1 MLYLSETP
9 ACQTAGK
16 KDNILNRI
24 KCRILKKPER
34 YLRKMKT
41 NKLSLLF
48 PDQDRVEYRM
58 IPEETW
64 HDLGLDTLVEKLT
77 AQPQEQM
84 MIAQVMRGMTP
95 DPAVT
100 AFRCGVFE
108 DILRHPEIREKMAK
122 LLERVKT
129 FYDYGVVRRHEGD
142 ESGIWDLMH
151 RLEEYHDYIITVEQ
165 IRECLAEKDLQ
176 SEGMLRLREAVET
189 ICRDNGFA
197 ALRRDVEEMRISAS
211 SIKSLTVG
219 INLNDR
225 FEAVTLGL
233 VSVNAKPFT
242 RSGLLKNFLASVTP
256 KDEIYPEADWN
267 KSTSFYPANTG
278 TGFLESVGQ
287 VVEAGMVLRNPL
299 AMMSLARVPAADGS
313 SSVPRQMDSAAT
325 MLTSRITRKLRD
337 MLGKYL
343 NVSVK
348 EISELIPELTF
359 YTRWAEYI
367 EKRRADGWTFC
378 TPQVRETGAGT
389 ACASAGG
396 FYNLKLVAAEKPD
409 TVVKNDLDFDEEK
422 RIYILT
428 GANRGGKT
436 TITQA
441 VGQLFVLAQS
451 GISVPAERFVFDPAD
466 TVLTHFP
473 ADEDKTL
480 DLGRLGEECRRFRE
494 LFIRATG
501 RSLLLLNE
509 TFSTT
514 SFEEG
519 YFIAADSV
527 KAILRKGTR
536 TIYNTHM
543 HKLAQELDTEINPAG
558 AEGKAVS
565 LVAET
570 KEGKHSFRVVIGP
583 PEGQSFAK
591 DIAEKYGVTYEKLT
605 EAAAAD

>member
-1 MLYLSETP
+1 
-9 ACQTAGK
+9 
-16 KDNILNRI
+16 
-24 KCRILKKPER
+24 
-34 YLRKMKT
+34 MKT
-41 NKLSLLF
+41 NNLSLLF
-48 PDQDRVEYRM
+48 PDQDRVVYQM
-58 IPEETW
+58 ISEETW
-64 HDLGLDTLVEKLT
+64 HDLGMDALTEKLSV
-77 AQPQEQM
+77 QPQERM
-84 MIAQVMRGMTP
+84 MIAQVMRGLTA
-95 DPAVT
+95 DPSVT
-100 AFRCGVFE
+100 AFRCGVFG

-176 SEGMLRLREAVET
+176 SEGMLQLREAVDS
-189 ICRDNGFA
+189 IYRDNGFA
-197 ALRRDVEEMRISAS
+197 ALRKDVEEMRVTAS
-211 SIKSLTVG
+211 SVKSLTVG

-225 FEAVTLGL
+225 FEAINLGL
-233 VSVNAKPFT
+233 ISVNAKPFV
-242 RSGLLKNFLASVTP
+242 RSGLLKNFLASVKP
-256 KDEIYPEADWN
+256 RDEIYPEADWN
-267 KSTSFYPANTG
+267 GSSSYYPANTG
-278 TGFLESVGQ
+278 GGLLESVGHT
-287 VVEAGMVLRNPL
+287 VESAVVLRNPL

-348 EISELIPELTF
+348 EIADLIPELTF

-367 EKRRADGWTFC
+367 EKRSAEGWRFC
-378 TPQVRETGAGT
+378 APRVRKNGEES
-389 ACASAGG
+389 ACASAKG
-396 FYNLKLVAAEKPD
+396 FYNLKLIAAAKPD
-409 TVVKNDLDFDEEK
+409 AVVLNDLEFDGEK
-422 RIYILT
+422 RVYILT

-441 VGQLFVLAQS
+441 VGQLFLLAQS
-451 GISVPAERFVFDPAD
+451 GISVPAEQFVFDPAD
-466 TVLTHFP
+466 LVLTHFP

-494 LFIRATG
+494 LYSRSTG
-501 RSLLLLNE
+501 KSLILLNE

-519 YFIAADSV
+519 YYIAVDAV
-527 KAILRKGTR
+527 KAVLSRGTR

-543 HKLAQELDTEINPAG
+543 HKLAKELDTEINTG
-558 AEGKAVS
+558 GTGKAVS

-570 KEGKHSFRVVIGP
+570 RDGKNSFRVKIAP
-583 PEGQSFAK
+583 PEGKSFARE
-591 DIAEKYGVTYEKLT
+591 IAVKYGVTYEALT
-605 EAAAAD
+605 AVPAAPEAVPDA

>member
-41 NKLSLLF
+41 NKLNLLF

-267 KSTSFYPANTG
+267 KSSSFYPANTG

-466 TVLTHFP
+466 MVLTHFP

-494 LFIRATG
+494 LYARSTG
-501 RSLLLLNE
+501 KSLILLNE

-519 YFIAADSV
+519 YFIAVDAV
-527 KAILRKGTR
+527 KAVLERGTR
-536 TIYNTHM
+536 TVYNTHM
-543 HKLAQELDTEINPAG
+543 HKLAMELDSEINTDARK
-558 AEGKAVS
+558 GKAVS

-570 KEGKHSFRVVIGP
+570 RDGKNSFRVKIAP
-583 PEGQSFAK
+583 PEGKSFARE
-591 DIAEKYGVTYEKLT
+591 IAVKYGVTYEALV
-605 EAAAAD
+605 DGGQ

>member
-1 MLYLSETP
+1 
-9 ACQTAGK
+9 
-16 KDNILNRI
+16 
-24 KCRILKKPER
+24 
-34 YLRKMKT
+34 MKT
-41 NKLSLLF
+41 NQLSLLF
-48 PDQDRVEYRM
+48 PDQDRVVYRM
-58 IPEETW
+58 ISEETW
-64 HDLGLDTLVEKLT
+64 HDLGMDAVTEKLS

-84 MIAQVMRGMTP
+84 MIAQVMRSLTA

-151 RLEEYHDYIITVEQ
+151 RLEEYHDYIVTVEQ

-176 SEGMLRLREAVET
+176 SAGMLQLRDAVDE
-189 ICRDNGFA
+189 IYRDNGFA
-197 ALRRDVEEMRISAS
+197 ALRKDVEEMRISAS

-225 FEAVTLGL
+225 FEAVNLGL
-233 VSVNAKPFT
+233 ISVNAKPFT

-278 TGFLESVGQ
+278 TGFLESVGK
-287 VVEAGMVLRNPL
+287 VAEASVVLRNPL
-299 AMMSLARVPAADGS
+299 AMLSLARIPEADGS
-313 SSVPRQMDSAAT
+313 SYVPRQMDSAAT

-348 EISELIPELTF
+348 EISDLIPELAF
-359 YTRWAEYI
+359 YTRWAEYV
-367 EKRRADGWTFC
+367 EKRRAEGWKFC
-378 TPQVRETGAGT
+378 TPQVREPGDGD
-389 ACASAGG
+389 ACAAAKG
-396 FYNLKLVAAEKPD
+396 FYNLKLIAAEKPE
-409 TVVKNDLDFDEEK
+409 TVVANDLVFDGEK

-441 VGQLFVLAQS
+441 IGQMFLLAQS
-451 GISVPAERFVFDPAD
+451 GISVPAEQFVFDPAD
-466 TVLTHFP
+466 LVLTHFP

-494 LFIRATG
+494 LYAQSTG
-501 RSLLLLNE
+501 KSLILLNE

-519 YFIAADSV
+519 YFIAVDAV
-527 KAILRKGTR
+527 KAILSRGTR
-536 TIYNTHM
+536 AIYNTHM
-543 HKLAQELDTEINPAG
+543 HKLAKELDTEINTGAG
-558 AEGKAVS
+558 KGKAVS

-570 KEGKHSFRVVIGP
+570 RDGKNSFRMKIAP
-583 PEGQSFAK
+583 PEGKSFARE
-591 DIAEKYGVTYEKLT
+591 IAVKYGVTYDALVRGHET
-605 EAAAAD
+605 

>member
-233 VSVNAKPFT
+233 VSVNARPFT

-325 MLTSRITRKLRD
+325 MLTSRITRKLQ
-337 MLGKYL
+337 
-343 NVSVK
+343 
-348 EISELIPELTF
+348 LTF

-466 TVLTHFP
+466 MVLTHFP

-494 LFIRATG
+494 LYARSTG
-501 RSLLLLNE
+501 KSLILLNE

-519 YFIAADSV
+519 YFIAVDAV
-527 KAILRKGTR
+527 KAVLERGTR
-536 TIYNTHM
+536 TVYNTHM
-543 HKLAQELDTEINPAG
+543 HKLAMELDSEINTDARK
-558 AEGKAVS
+558 GKAVS

-570 KEGKHSFRVVIGP
+570 RDGKNSFRVKIAP
-583 PEGQSFAK
+583 PEGKSFARE
-591 DIAEKYGVTYEKLT
+591 IAVKYGVTYEALV
-605 EAAAAD
+605 DGGQ

>member
-1 MLYLSETP
+1 MAVSDFCAILTET
-9 ACQTAGK
+9 
-16 KDNILNRI
+16 DR
-24 KCRILKKPER
+24 KPETR
-34 YLRKMKT
+34 RGNEEQTDKYGKDQEHHMKT
-41 NKLSLLF
+41 SKLSLLF
-48 PDQDRVEYRM
+48 PDQDRVAYQM
-58 IPEETW
+58 ISEENW
-64 HDLGLDTLVEKLT
+64 HDLGLDAVTEKVAVL
-77 AQPQEQM
+77 PQETALIQ
-84 MIAQVMRGMTP
+84 QVMRSLTD

-151 RLEEYHDYIITVEQ
+151 RLEEYHDYIVTVEQ
-165 IRECLAEKDLQ
+165 IRECLAEKDLK
-176 SEGMLRLREAVET
+176 SEGMLRLREEVEQ
-189 ICRDNGFA
+189 IYRDNGFA
-197 ALRRDVEEMRISAS
+197 ALRRDVEEMRVSAS
-211 SIKSLTVG
+211 AIKSLTVG

-225 FEAVTLGL
+225 FEAVNLGL

-256 KDEIYPEADWN
+256 KNDINPEADWN
-267 KSTSFYPANTG
+267 KSYSYYPASAG
-278 TGFLESVGQ
+278 TSLMGSVGQ
-287 VVEAGMVLRNPL
+287 FVETGIVLRNPL
-299 AMMSLARVPAADGS
+299 AMMSLARIPEADGS

-337 MLGKYL
+337 TLGKYI

-348 EISELIPELTF
+348 EISDLIPELTF

-367 EKRRADGWTFC
+367 EKRRAEGWTFC
-378 TPQVRETGAGT
+378 TPEVRENRTDA
-389 ACASAGG
+389 ACAEAKG
-396 FYNLKLVAAEKPD
+396 FYNLKLISAEKPEN
-409 TVVKNDLDFDEEK
+409 VVTNDLVFDREK
-422 RIYILT
+422 RVYVLT

-441 VGQLFVLAQS
+441 AGQLFLLAQS

-466 TVLTHFP
+466 LVLTHFP

-494 LFIRATG
+494 LFGKSTG
-501 RSLLLLNE
+501 NSLILLNE

-519 YFIAADSV
+519 YFIAVDAV
-527 KAILRKGTR
+527 KAILKRGAR

-543 HKLAQELDTEINPAG
+543 HKLAKELDAEINTETDP
-558 AEGKAVS
+558 GKAVS

-570 KEGKHSFRVVIGP
+570 KDGKNSFRVRIAP
-583 PEGQSFAK
+583 PEGKSFARE
-591 DIAEKYGVTYEKLT
+591 IAVKYGVTYEELMK
-605 EAAAAD
+605 